1 MRIQF
6 AAALLLTGSAYAAL
20 TITSPAINQCKDA
33 KFTIA
38 GAVGD
43 VQLTILPSDNPCEHD
58 GLVVKAGFHNGEATL
73 SNINIPAGTS
83 VVVVADDAANG
94 NEVWSS
100 TIVVGGSAA
109 DCDASSGGASSGG
122 ASPVSTIRSSTSQR
136 PSGTSAPVNAAGS
149 TDVPTS
155 GAASLN
161 TSFGF
166 GAVVALAALVFNA

>member
-1 MRIQF
+1 MRIQS
-6 AAALLLTGSAYAAL
+6 AVALLLASSAYAAL
-20 TITSPAINQCKDA
+20 TISSPAINQCKDA
-33 KFTIA
+33 TFTIT

-43 VQLTILPSDNPCEHD
+43 VQLTILPSTNPCEHD
-58 GLVVKAGFHNGEATL
+58 GLVVKEGFHNGEATL

-83 VVVVADDAANG
+83 VVVVADDAGNG
-94 NEVWSS
+94 NEAWSS

-109 DCDASSGGASSGG
+109 DCDASSSGG
-122 ASPVSTIRSSTSQR
+122 PATLSTSR
-136 PSGTSAPVNAAGS
+136 TSTSHHSSGTSAPVNAAGE

-155 GAASLN
+155 GATSFD

>member
-6 AAALLLTGSAYAAL
+6 AAALLLASSAYAAL

-33 KFTIA
+33 KFTIT

-43 VQLTILPSDNPCEHD
+43 VQLTILPSDKPCEHD
-58 GLVVKAGFHNGEATL
+58 GLVIKEGFQNGEATL

-83 VVVVADDAANG
+83 VVVVADDAAG
-94 NEVWSS
+94 NEAWSS

-109 DCDASSGGASSGG
+109 DCAASSSGASA
-122 ASPVSTIRSSTSQR
+122 ASSTTRSSSSQH
-136 PSGTSAPVNAAGS
+136 PSGTAAPVNAAGA
-149 TDVPTS
+149 TDTPTS
-155 GAASLN
+155 GATSLK

>member
-33 KFTIA
+33 KFTIT

-100 TIVVGGSAA
+100 TIVVGGSAV
-109 DCDASSGGASSGG
+109 DCDASSGG
-122 ASPVSTIRSSTSQR
+122 ASPVSTVRSSTSQH
-136 PSGTSAPVNAAGS
+136 PSGTAAPVNAAGA

-155 GAASLN
+155 GAASLS

-166 GAVVALAALVFNA
+166 GAVVALVALVFNA